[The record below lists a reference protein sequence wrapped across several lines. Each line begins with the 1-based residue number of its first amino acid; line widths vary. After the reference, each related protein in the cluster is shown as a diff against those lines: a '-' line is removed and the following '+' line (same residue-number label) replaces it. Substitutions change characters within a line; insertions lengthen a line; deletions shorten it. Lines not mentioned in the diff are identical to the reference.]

1 MKRILLSS
9 VLFLAGY
16 IGCMAAHDYIPY
28 VADGK
33 EWVEYTPAGTPAY
46 FRYTIDGTAEIE
58 GKEYQI
64 MAERRYAP
72 METPSYTDGEP
83 IYVREENKRV
93 YIYRNGQEELIYDF
107 NLEAGD
113 AVAATGDAG
122 EYTIHVDSVV
132 EREVAGKLH
141 NFYYVWYESDNFPNT
156 PGTDKLCDT
165 WVEGIGAVNIA
176 ILHSNGRF
184 GQSGTAVFS
193 YYREPSTDFVY
204 PEEATTVSWHEYIP
218 YLTMEKQWVEYSTS
232 DGYYMYTLK
241 DTVTINGQEYCRMDI
256 GNYQPWSDKDPIDA
270 TGKYIYLYEIGQKVY
285 KREEN
290 GETCRDVLLYD
301 FNMQPGDSIEE
312 EGFYESVN
320 VMLVDS
326 IGTIT
331 LNSLERN
338 IYYVTCKH
346 YYTSSPESAIIE
358 QDVWIEGIGSIKF
371 PIMTSY
377 YSRFGATGLIYW
389 SYYYEP
395 STDFVYPEGHDV
407 IDFSSV
413 NAVMT
418 DAVLRRDGSLLS
430 CSGRLTLYDLG
441 GRHVAD
447 GSTID
452 LARLPRGVY
461 VAKAELSGGTTAVA
475 KVVW

>member
-58 GKEYQI
+58 GKEYQL
-64 MAERRYAP
+64 MTERRYAP

-141 NFYYVWYESDNFPNT
+141 NFYYVWYESDNFPNS

-204 PEEATTVSWHEYIP
+204 PE
-218 YLTMEKQWVEYSTS
+218 
-232 DGYYMYTLK
+232 
-241 DTVTINGQEYCRMDI
+241 
-256 GNYQPWSDKDPIDA
+256 
-270 TGKYIYLYEIGQKVY
+270 
-285 KREEN
+285 
-290 GETCRDVLLYD
+290 
-301 FNMQPGDSIEE
+301 
-312 EGFYESVN
+312 
-320 VMLVDS
+320 
-326 IGTIT
+326 
-331 LNSLERN
+331 
-338 IYYVTCKH
+338 
-346 YYTSSPESAIIE
+346 
-358 QDVWIEGIGSIKF
+358 
-371 PIMTSY
+371 
-377 YSRFGATGLIYW
+377 
-389 SYYYEP
+389 
-395 STDFVYPEGHDV
+395 GHDV

-430 CSGRLTLYDLG
+430 CNGRLTLYDLG

>member
-9 VLFLAGY
+9 ALFLTGY
-16 IGCMAAHDYIPY
+16 IGCMAAHEYIPY
-28 VADGK
+28 VAGGK

-58 GKEYQI
+58 GKEYQL
-64 MAERRYAP
+64 MTERRYAP
-72 METPSYTDGEP
+72 METPAYTDGEP
-83 IYVREENKRV
+83 LYIREDNKCV

-132 EREVAGKLH
+132 EREVAGKLR

-156 PGTDKLCDT
+156 PGADKLCDT

-176 ILHSNGRF
+176 ILHTNGRF

-193 YYREPSTDFVY
+193 YYREPST
-204 PEEATTVSWHEYIP
+204 
-218 YLTMEKQWVEYSTS
+218 
-232 DGYYMYTLK
+232 
-241 DTVTINGQEYCRMDI
+241 N
-256 GNYQPWSDKDPIDA
+256 
-270 TGKYIYLYEIGQKVY
+270 
-285 KREEN
+285 
-290 GETCRDVLLYD
+290 
-301 FNMQPGDSIEE
+301 
-312 EGFYESVN
+312 
-320 VMLVDS
+320 
-326 IGTIT
+326 
-331 LNSLERN
+331 
-338 IYYVTCKH
+338 
-346 YYTSSPESAIIE
+346 
-358 QDVWIEGIGSIKF
+358 
-371 PIMTSY
+371 
-377 YSRFGATGLIYW
+377 
-389 SYYYEP
+389 
-395 STDFVYPEGHDV
+395 FVYPEGHDI

-413 NAVMT
+413 NSVMT
-418 DAVLRRDGSLLS
+418 DAVLRRDGSRLS
-430 CSGRLTLYDLG
+430 CNGQLTLYDLG

-461 VAKAELSGGTTAVA
+461 VVKAELSGGTTAVT